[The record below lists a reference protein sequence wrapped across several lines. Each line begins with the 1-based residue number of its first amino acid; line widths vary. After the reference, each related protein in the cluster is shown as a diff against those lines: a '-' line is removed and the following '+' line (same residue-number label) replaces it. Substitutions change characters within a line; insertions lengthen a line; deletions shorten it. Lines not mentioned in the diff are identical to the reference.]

1 MITVQPLRFA
11 KQDSATPTPN
21 FNTSQEPGDFVE
33 LTSNTPLLKEDF
45 VVAVMSSTVTGIT
58 GGQFNQSFEVGADSA
73 SLQLFIPK
81 KHVVANSGKAVQLQL
96 RITRQKV
103 SSSSPNATVTINQGV
118 VVVPTPGT
126 LWDFS
131 DGTLQDWVAQGRYI
145 GGAVKISNG
154 RVFAELTNSQ
164 PGGSH
169 IITRSVQVVSGR
181 TYDCSYTAS
190 TDLPATDGSR
200 LHMTINGASI
210 GPTAAV
216 TPGFTTLGTG
226 RFVADRTGAMHLG
239 IFNESVP
246 TGILHRLYLDNIRM
260 AELP

>member
-45 VVAVMSSTVTGIT
+45 VVAVMSSTVTGVT
-58 GGQFNQSFEVGADSA
+58 GGQFNQSFEVGADSP

-81 KHVVANSGKAVQLQL
+81 KHVVANSDKAVQLQL

-103 SSSSPNATVTINQGV
+103 SSSAPNAIVTINKGV

-126 LWDFS
+126 SWDFS
-131 DGTLQDWVAQGRYI
+131 NGFQGWVPQGRYI
-145 GGAVKISNG
+145 GGAVKIDNG
-154 RVFAELTNSQ
+154 RVLAELTNSP

-169 IITRSVQVVSGR
+169 IITRSVDVVAGR
-181 TYDCSYTAS
+181 TYRCAYQAS
-190 TDLPATDGSR
+190 TDLTVADGSR
-200 LHMTINGASI
+200 LHMTINGLRI
-210 GPTAAV
+210 GPIAAV
-216 TPGFTTLGTG
+216 NPGFTIFGTG
-226 RFVADRTGAMHLG
+226 EYVASNTETVKMG
-239 IFNESVP
+239 IFIEGV
-246 TGILHRLYLDNIRM
+246 TGRIHRLFLDNILI
-260 AELP
+260 EEKP